1 MAAREALLVTT
12 AFDSLLKATTLDSG
26 YFTQVTVILKISVTT
41 KGKIGVISQGTH
53 WRTKIMALLCY

>member
-41 KGKIGVISQGTH
+41 KGKIGAISLGMN